1 MTPQRSTEH
10 DNSSFRDLMRDLRLR
25 GVVVALDIGWHW
37 MAPGPKGVPVTAP
50 KLQVT
55 GINHVVLHVTDVER
69 SKRFYMDVLG
79 FADRNISDGPPRMK
93 ASFLLCG
100 VQGLDLFE
108 VSEDAHGGQ
117 EMNHMALN
125 VAADDVGQLVALLSE
140 AGIEAVERTP
150 RNSVFISD
158 PDGHHLEILPRT
170 ASERA
175 RERQGIGLTV

>member
-1 MTPQRSTEH
+1 M
-10 DNSSFRDLMRDLRLR
+10 
-25 GVVVALDIGWHW
+25 
-37 MAPGPKGVPVTAP
+37 KGVPMVAS

-55 GINHVVLHVTDVER
+55 GINHVVLHVTDLER

-79 FADRNISDGPPRMK
+79 FEDRNSTGLPGMK

-100 VQGLDLFE
+100 LQGVDLFE

-125 VAADDVGQLVALLSE
+125 VSAEDVDQLVTLLSK
-140 AGIEAVERTP
+140 AGIEASERTP

-158 PDGHHLEILPRT
+158 PDGHRLEMLPGT

-175 RERQGIGLTV
+175 RERQRAGLSA